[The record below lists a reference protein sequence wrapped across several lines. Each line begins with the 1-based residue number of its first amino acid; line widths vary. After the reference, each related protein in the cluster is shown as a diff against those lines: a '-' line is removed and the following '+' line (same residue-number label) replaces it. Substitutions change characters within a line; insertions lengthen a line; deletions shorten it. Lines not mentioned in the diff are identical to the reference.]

1 MSAPPRPAALRGATM
16 CEAFQIT
23 AAELAEKPALRM
35 YGDERTWTWAEYA
48 GAVRRL
54 AAGLSALGV
63 RPGDPVASLLVNR
76 PEFHLFDTAA
86 MHLGAPGWS
95 LYNSSALD
103 QMVYALGV
111 TGSRVL
117 VSEHAHLDRAL
128 ALRKR
133 VGALEHVVV
142 VDGAA
147 LAGTLSMADVEAA
160 GSASFDFAAA
170 WRAVAP
176 ADVLTLIFTSGSS
189 GTPKCVETTHRNML
203 AKLRAFDAVYP
214 LTQAGRTISFLPR
227 AHIADRWNN
236 QYGPMLFGQT
246 VMCLPDAGQLFA
258 CSAEVKPTAWGGV
271 PRVWEKLKAAIE
283 SGLAADPDRRRRFQD
298 ALAVGYERVRA
309 RRAGHVSEELERR
322 WRAADQAIFTKLRAM
337 LGLDQCEFFG
347 VGAAP
352 MPVEV
357 LDFFA
362 AAGIEIAEM
371 WGASECTG
379 NSTINPPGAV
389 RPGTVGKPLPGVEMR
404 LAADGELLV
413 RGPSVMKGYRG
424 DPRATAEAID
434 ADGWLHTGDLGRFDA
449 DGYLTIIDRK
459 KDIII
464 NSAGKNMAPA
474 GIEAAIK
481 SESPLIAQIVA
492 VGDRRP
498 YNVALI
504 VLDHAAAGGR
514 SADDPEIARLVGEAV
529 ARGNA
534 KLSRV
539 EQVKRHR
546 ILADEWAPGGDE
558 LTPTGKPRRKQIVE
572 RYADTIDALYAGSPG
587 AEHHARAER
596 DD

>member
-1 MSAPPRPAALRGATM
+1 MSTRARPAALRAATM
-16 CEAFQIT
+16 CEAFQLT
-23 AAELAEKPALRM
+23 AAELAEKPALRT
-35 YGDERTWTWAEYA
+35 YGDERAWTWAQYA

-54 AAGLSALGV
+54 AAGLSALDV
-63 RPGDPVASLLVNR
+63 RHGDPVASLLVNR

-95 LYNSSALD
+95 LYNTSALE
-103 QMVYALGV
+103 QMVHALAV

-117 VSEHAHLDRAL
+117 VTEQAYLARAL
-128 ALRKR
+128 ELRAR
-133 VGALEHVVV
+133 VSVLEHVVV
-142 VDGAA
+142 VDGPAP
-147 LAGTLSMADVEAA
+147 AGTLSMADVEAA
-160 GSASFDFAAA
+160 GVASFDFAAA
-170 WRAVAP
+170 WRTIAP

-203 AKLRAFDAVYP
+203 AKLQAFDAVYP
-214 LTQAGRTISFLPR
+214 LTQGGRTVSFLPR

-246 VMCLPDAGQLFA
+246 VTCLPDASKLFA

-271 PRVWEKLKAAIE
+271 PRIWEKLKAAIE
-283 SGLAADPDRRRRFQD
+283 GGLAADPERRRRFHD
-298 ALAVGYERVRA
+298 ALVVGHERVRA
-309 RRAGHVSEELERR
+309 RRAGRVSDELERR
-322 WRAADQAIFTKLRAM
+322 WRAADEAIFAKLRAM
-337 LGLDQCEFFG
+337 LGLDRCEFFG

-352 MPVEV
+352 MPVDV

-362 AAGIEIAEM
+362 AMDIEIAEM

-404 LAADGELLV
+404 LADDGELLV

-449 DGYLTIIDRK
+449 DGYLTIVDRK
-459 KDIII
+459 NDIII

-474 GIEAAIK
+474 SIEAAIK
-481 SESPLIAQIVA
+481 SQTPLIAQIVA
-492 VGDRRP
+492 FGDRRP

-514 SADDPEIARLVGEAV
+514 GYDDPEIARLVGEAV

-534 KLSRV
+534 TLSRV
-539 EQVKRHR
+539 EQIKRYR
-546 ILADEWAPGGDE
+546 ILADKWAPGGDE
-558 LTPTGKPRRKQIVE
+558 LTPTGKPRRKQI
-572 RYADTIDALYAGSPG
+572 RDKYAATIDAIYAGSTS
-587 AEHHARAER
+587 AE
-596 DD
+596 

>member
-1 MSAPPRPAALRGATM
+1 MSAPTRPAALRAATM
-16 CEAFQIT
+16 CEAFQLT
-23 AAELAEKPALRM
+23 AADLAEKPALRM
-35 YGDERTWTWAEYA
+35 YGDARTWTWAEYA

-63 RPGDPVASLLVNR
+63 RHGDAVASLLANR

-95 LYNSSALD
+95 LYNTSALE
-103 QMVYALGV
+103 QMVQALTI

-117 VSEHAHLDRAL
+117 VTEHAYLDRAL
-128 ALRKR
+128 ELQRRLR
-133 VGALEHVVV
+133 GLELVVV

-147 LAGTLSMADVEAA
+147 PAGTLSMADVEAA
-160 GSASFDFAAA
+160 GAASFDFAAA
-170 WRAVAP
+170 WRAIVP

-203 AKLRAFDAVYP
+203 AKLQAFDAVYP
-214 LTQAGRTISFLPR
+214 LTQGGRTISFLPR

-246 VMCLPDAGQLFA
+246 VTCLPDASQLFA
-258 CSAEVKPTAWGGV
+258 CSAEVRPTAWGGV
-271 PRVWEKLKAAIE
+271 PRIWEKLKAAIE
-283 SGLAADPDRRRRFQD
+283 NGLAADSERRRRFHD
-298 ALAVGYERVRA
+298 ALAVGRERLGA
-309 RRAGHVSEELERR
+309 RRAGRVPDELERR
-322 WRAADQAIFTKLRAM
+322 WRAADEAIFAKLRAM

-352 MPVEV
+352 MPVDV

-362 AAGIEIAEM
+362 AMGIEIAEM

-389 RPGTVGKPLPGVEMR
+389 RPGTVGTPLPGVEMR
-404 LAADGELLV
+404 LADDGELLV

-424 DPRATAEAID
+424 DPGATAEAID

-464 NSAGKNMAPA
+464 NAAGKNMAPA
-474 GIEAAIK
+474 SIEAAIK
-481 SESPLIAQIVA
+481 SETPLIAQIVA
-492 VGDRRP
+492 FGDRRP

-504 VLDHAAAGGR
+504 VLDRGAAGGR
-514 SADDPEIARLVGEAV
+514 GADDPETARLVGEAV

-539 EQVKRHR
+539 EQIKRYR

-558 LTPTGKPRRKQIVE
+558 LTPTGKPRRRPIMDK
-572 RYADTIDALYAGSPG
+572 YGATIDAIYA
-587 AEHHARAER
+587 AEE
-596 DD
+596 DG

>member
-1 MSAPPRPAALRGATM
+1 M
-16 CEAFQIT
+16 CEAFQLT

-35 YGDERTWTWAEYA
+35 YGDERAWTWTQYA

-54 AAGLSALGV
+54 AAGLSALDV
-63 RPGDPVASLLVNR
+63 RHGDPVASLLANR
-76 PEFHLFDTAA
+76 PEFHLFDSAA

-95 LYNSSALD
+95 LYNTSALE
-103 QMVYALGV
+103 QMVQALGV

-117 VSEHAHLDRAL
+117 VTEHAYLDRAL
-128 ALRKR
+128 ELRER
-133 VGALEHVVV
+133 VSVLEHVVV
-142 VDGAA
+142 VDGSAP
-147 LAGTLSMADVEAA
+147 AGTLSMADVEAA
-160 GSASFDFAAA
+160 GAASFDFAAA
-170 WRAVAP
+170 WRAITP

-203 AKLRAFDAVYP
+203 AKLQAFDAVYP
-214 LTQAGRTISFLPR
+214 LTQGGRTVSFLPR

-246 VMCLPDAGQLFA
+246 VTCLPDASKLFA

-271 PRVWEKLKAAIE
+271 PRIWEKLKAAIE
-283 SGLAADPDRRRRFQD
+283 SGLAADPERRQRFHA
-298 ALAVGYERVRA
+298 ALVVGHERVRA
-309 RRAGHVSEELERR
+309 RRAGRVSDELERR
-322 WRAADQAIFTKLRAM
+322 WQAADQAIFAKLRAM

-352 MPVEV
+352 MPVDV

-362 AAGIEIAEM
+362 SMDIEIAEM

-389 RPGTVGKPLPGVEMR
+389 RPGTVGTPLPGVEMR
-404 LAADGELLV
+404 LADDGELLV

-434 ADGWLHTGDLGRFDA
+434 GDGWLRTGDLGRFDA

-474 GIEAAIK
+474 SIEAAIK
-481 SESPLIAQIVA
+481 SQTPLIAQIVA
-492 VGDRRP
+492 FGDRRP

-504 VLDHAAAGGR
+504 VLDRAAAGGR
-514 SADDPEIARLVGEAV
+514 GSDDPEIAALVGEAV

-539 EQVKRHR
+539 EQIKRYR
-546 ILADEWAPGGDE
+546 ILADEWAPGSDE
-558 LTPTGKPRRKQIVE
+558 LTPTGKPRRKQIMDT
-572 RYADTIDALYAGSPG
+572 YAATIDALYAESP
-587 AEHHARAER
+587 RAEY
-596 DD
+596 DG

>member
-1 MSAPPRPAALRGATM
+1 MSTPTRPAALGAATM
-16 CEAFQIT
+16 CEAFQLT
-23 AAELAEKPALRM
+23 AAELAEQPALRL
-35 YGDERTWTWAEYA
+35 YGDARAWTWAQYA
-48 GAVRRL
+48 GAVRSL
-54 AAGLSALGV
+54 AAGLSALDV
-63 RPGDPVASLLVNR
+63 RHGDPVASLLVNR

-95 LYNSSALD
+95 LYNTSALE
-103 QMVYALGV
+103 QMVQALGV

-117 VSEHAHLDRAL
+117 VTEHAYLERAL
-128 ALRKR
+128 ELKKG
-133 VGALEHVVV
+133 VSVLEHVIV

-147 LAGTLSMADVEAA
+147 PSGTLSMADVEAA
-160 GSASFDFAAA
+160 GVASFDFAAA
-170 WRAVAP
+170 WRAIAP

-203 AKLRAFDAVYP
+203 AKLQAFDAVYP
-214 LTQAGRTISFLPR
+214 LTQGGRTISFLPR

-246 VMCLPDAGQLFA
+246 VTCLPDASKLFA

-271 PRVWEKLKAAIE
+271 PRMWEKLKAAIE
-283 SGLAADPDRRRRFQD
+283 SGLAADPERRQRFHA
-298 ALAVGYERVRA
+298 ALVVGHERVRA
-309 RRAGHVSEELERR
+309 RRAGRVSDELEGR
-322 WRAADQAIFTKLRAM
+322 WRAVDEAIFAKLRAL

-352 MPVEV
+352 MPIDV

-362 AAGIEIAEM
+362 ATGIEIAEM

-389 RPGTVGKPLPGVEMR
+389 RPGTVGTPLPGVEMR
-404 LAADGELLV
+404 LADDGELLV

-459 KDIII
+459 NDIII

-474 GIEAAIK
+474 SIEAAIK
-481 SESPLIAQIVA
+481 SQTPLIAQIVA
-492 VGDRRP
+492 CGDRRP

-504 VLDHAAAGGR
+504 VLDRAAAGGR
-514 SADDPEIARLVGEAV
+514 GADDPEIATLVGEAV

-539 EQVKRHR
+539 EQIKRYR
-546 ILADEWAPGGDE
+546 ILADEWALGSDE
-558 LTPTGKPRRKQIVE
+558 LTPTGKPRRKQIME
-572 RYADTIDALYAGSPG
+572 TYAATIDTLYAESP
-587 AEHHARAER
+587 RAE
-596 DD
+596 

>member
-1 MSAPPRPAALRGATM
+1 MSTPTRPAALGAATM
-16 CEAFQIT
+16 CEAFQLT
-23 AAELAEKPALRM
+23 AAELAEQPALRM
-35 YGDERTWTWAEYA
+35 YGDARAWTWAQYA
-48 GAVRRL
+48 GAVQSL
-54 AAGLSALGV
+54 AAGLSALDV
-63 RPGDPVASLLVNR
+63 RHGDPVASLLVNR

-95 LYNSSALD
+95 LYNTAALE
-103 QMVYALGV
+103 QMVQALGV

-117 VSEHAHLDRAL
+117 VTEHAYLERAL
-128 ALRKR
+128 ELKKG
-133 VGALEHVVV
+133 VSVLEHVIV

-147 LAGTLSMADVEAA
+147 PSGTLSMADVEAA
-160 GSASFDFAAA
+160 GVASFDFAAA
-170 WRAVAP
+170 WRAIAP

-203 AKLRAFDAVYP
+203 AKLQAFDAVYP
-214 LTQAGRTISFLPR
+214 LTQGGRTISFLPR

-246 VMCLPDAGQLFA
+246 VTCLPDASTLFA

-271 PRVWEKLKAAIE
+271 PRMWEKLKAAIE
-283 SGLAADPDRRRRFQD
+283 SGLAADPERRQRFHA
-298 ALAVGYERVRA
+298 ALVVGHERVRA
-309 RRAGHVSEELERR
+309 RRAGRVSDELEGR
-322 WRAADQAIFTKLRAM
+322 WRAVDEAIFAKLRAL

-352 MPVEV
+352 MPIDV
-357 LDFFA
+357 LEFFA
-362 AAGIEIAEM
+362 AMGIEIAEM

-389 RPGTVGKPLPGVEMR
+389 RPGTVGTPLPGVEMR
-404 LAADGELLV
+404 LADDGELLV

-459 KDIII
+459 NDIII

-474 GIEAAIK
+474 SIEAAIK
-481 SESPLIAQIVA
+481 SQTPLIAQIVA
-492 VGDRRP
+492 CGDRRP

-504 VLDHAAAGGR
+504 VLDRAAAGGR
-514 SADDPEIARLVGEAV
+514 GADDPEIATLVGEAV

-539 EQVKRHR
+539 EQIKRYR
-546 ILADEWAPGGDE
+546 ILADEWAPGSNE
-558 LTPTGKPRRKQIVE
+558 LTPTGKPRRKQIME
-572 RYADTIDALYAGSPG
+572 TYAATIDTLYAESP
-587 AEHHARAER
+587 RAE
-596 DD
+596 

>member
-1 MSAPPRPAALRGATM
+1 M
-16 CEAFQIT
+16 CEAFQRT
-23 AAELAEKPALRM
+23 AAELAEKPALRA
-35 YGDERTWTWAEYA
+35 YGDARVWTWAEYA

-63 RPGDPVASLLVNR
+63 GHGDPVASLLVNR

-95 LYNSSALD
+95 LYNTSTLEQMARAL
-103 QMVYALGV
+103 AIA
-111 TGSRVL
+111 GSRVL
-117 VSEHAHLDRAL
+117 VTEHAFLERAL
-128 ALRKR
+128 ALRER
-133 VGALEHVVV
+133 VDALAHVIV
-142 VDGAA
+142 VDGVAP
-147 LAGTLSMADVEAA
+147 AGTLSIGDVEAA
-160 GSASFDFAAA
+160 GAASFDFAAA
-170 WRAVAP
+170 WRGVAP
-176 ADVLTLIFTSGSS
+176 ADILTLIFTSGSS
-189 GTPKCVETTHRNML
+189 GTPKCVELTHRNML
-203 AKLRAFDAVYP
+203 AKLCAFDAVYP
-214 LTQAGRTISFLPR
+214 LTPGGHTISFLPR

-246 VMCLPDAGQLFA
+246 VTCLADASQLFA
-258 CSAEVKPTAWGGV
+258 CSAAVRPTAWGGV

-283 SGLAADPDRRRRFQD
+283 SSLAVDAERRRRFED
-298 ALAVGYERVRA
+298 ALAVGRERVQA
-309 RRAGHVSEELERR
+309 RRTGRASEELERR
-322 WRAADQAIFTKLRAM
+322 WRAADEAVFAKLRAM
-337 LGLDQCEFFG
+337 LGLDRCEFFG

-424 DPRATAEAID
+424 DPQASAEAID

-464 NSAGKNMAPA
+464 NAAGKNMAPA
-474 GIEAAIK
+474 SIEAAIK
-481 SESPLIAQIVA
+481 SETPLIAQIVA

-504 VLDHAAAGGR
+504 VLDAAAAGGR
-514 SADDPEIARLVGEAV
+514 GGDDPEIVRLVDEAV

-539 EQVKRHR
+539 EQIKRHR
-546 ILADEWAPGGDE
+546 ILSDTWAPGSDE
-558 LTPTGKPRRKQIVE
+558 LTPTGKPRRKRILE
-572 RYADTIDALYAGSPG
+572 RYTAVIEALYG
-587 AEHHARAER
+587 AAPA
-596 DD
+596 DG

>member
-1 MSAPPRPAALRGATM
+1 MSTSTRPAALGATTM
-16 CEAFQIT
+16 CEAFQLT
-23 AAELAEKPALRM
+23 AAELAEKPALRL
-35 YGDERTWTWAEYA
+35 YGDARAWTWAQYA

-54 AAGLSALGV
+54 AAGLSALDV
-63 RPGDPVASLLVNR
+63 CHGDPVASLLVNR

-95 LYNSSALD
+95 LYNTSALE
-103 QMVYALGV
+103 QMVQALGV

-117 VSEHAHLDRAL
+117 VTEHAFLERAL
-128 ALRKR
+128 ELQER
-133 VGALEHVVV
+133 VRVLEHVIV
-142 VDGAA
+142 VDGSAP
-147 LAGTLSMADVEAA
+147 AGTLSMADVEVA
-160 GSASFDFAAA
+160 GDARFDFAAA
-170 WRAVAP
+170 WRAIAP

-189 GTPKCVETTHRNML
+189 GTPKCVEITHRNML

-214 LTQAGRTISFLPR
+214 LTPGGRTVSFLPR

-246 VMCLPDAGQLFA
+246 VTCLPDASKLFA

-271 PRVWEKLKAAIE
+271 PRIWEKLKTAIE
-283 SGLAADPDRRRRFQD
+283 SSLAADSERRQRFHD
-298 ALAVGYERVRA
+298 ALVVGHERVRA
-309 RRAGHVSEELERR
+309 RRAGRVSDELERR
-322 WRAADQAIFTKLRAM
+322 WRAADEAIFAKLRAL

-362 AAGIEIAEM
+362 AVGIEIAEM

-389 RPGTVGKPLPGVEMR
+389 RPGTVGTALPGIEMR
-404 LAADGELLV
+404 LADDGELLV
-413 RGPSVMKGYRG
+413 RSPSVMKGYRG

-434 ADGWLHTGDLGRFDA
+434 ADGWLRTGDLGRFDA

-474 GIEAAIK
+474 SIEAAIK
-481 SESPLIAQIVA
+481 SQTPLIAQIVA
-492 VGDRRP
+492 CGDRRP

-504 VLDHAAAGGR
+504 VLDRAAAGGR
-514 SADDPEIARLVGEAV
+514 GSDDPEIARLVGEAV

-539 EQVKRHR
+539 EQIKRYR
-546 ILADEWAPGGDE
+546 ILADEWAPDGNE
-558 LTPTGKPRRKQIVE
+558 LTPTGKPRRKQIMDT
-572 RYADTIDALYAGSPG
+572 YAATIDALYAESP
-587 AEHHARAER
+587 RAE
-596 DD
+596 

>member
-1 MSAPPRPAALRGATM
+1 MSTPTRPAALGAATM
-16 CEAFQIT
+16 CEAFQLT
-23 AAELAEKPALRM
+23 AAELAEQPALRM
-35 YGDERTWTWAEYA
+35 YGDARAWTWAQYA
-48 GAVRRL
+48 GAVRSL
-54 AAGLSALGV
+54 AAGLSALDV
-63 RPGDPVASLLVNR
+63 RHGDPVASLLVNR

-95 LYNSSALD
+95 LYNTAALE
-103 QMVYALGV
+103 QMVQALGV

-117 VSEHAHLDRAL
+117 VTEHAYLERAL
-128 ALRKR
+128 ELKKG
-133 VGALEHVVV
+133 VSVLEHVIV

-147 LAGTLSMADVEAA
+147 PSGTLSMADVEAA
-160 GSASFDFAAA
+160 GVASFDFAAA
-170 WRAVAP
+170 WRAIAP

-203 AKLRAFDAVYP
+203 AKLQAFDAVYP
-214 LTQAGRTISFLPR
+214 LTQGGRTISFLPR

-246 VMCLPDAGQLFA
+246 VTCLPDASKLFA

-271 PRVWEKLKAAIE
+271 PRMWEKLKAAIE
-283 SGLAADPDRRRRFQD
+283 SGLAADPERRQRFHA
-298 ALAVGYERVRA
+298 ALVVGHERVRA
-309 RRAGHVSEELERR
+309 RRAGRVSDELEGR
-322 WRAADQAIFTKLRAM
+322 WRAVDEAIFAKLRAL

-352 MPVEV
+352 MPIDV
-357 LDFFA
+357 LEFFA
-362 AAGIEIAEM
+362 AMGIEIAEM

-389 RPGTVGKPLPGVEMR
+389 RPGTVGTPLPGVEMR
-404 LAADGELLV
+404 LADDGELLV

-459 KDIII
+459 NDIII

-474 GIEAAIK
+474 SIEAAIK
-481 SESPLIAQIVA
+481 SQTPLIAQIVA
-492 VGDRRP
+492 CGDRRP

-504 VLDHAAAGGR
+504 VLDRAAAGGR
-514 SADDPEIARLVGEAV
+514 GADDPEIATLVGEAV

-539 EQVKRHR
+539 EQIKRYR
-546 ILADEWAPGGDE
+546 ILADEWAPGSNE
-558 LTPTGKPRRKQIVE
+558 LTPTGKPRRKQIME
-572 RYADTIDALYAGSPG
+572 TYAATIDTLYAESP
-587 AEHHARAER
+587 RAE
-596 DD
+596 